1 MKINLNNDSLDNLPV
16 EILKQNCR
24 GISKQYF
31 TLQSGKEPYRLLF
44 FLAQQFN
51 NSLFIDL
58 GTSNGASALAL
69 SNNKSNQVM
78 SFDIFERSETSY
90 LQNKEFERMPRI
102 ENIDFIIS
110 ENFIKYMDL
119 FLTSPLIYV
128 DIAHDG
134 VWEKIL
140 IDKLIKFKY
149 KGLVIFDDIYE
160 FDEMLKLW
168 NSIELKKIDLTKYG
182 HWSGTG
188 LIDFNSEIE
197 FILE

>member
-1 MKINLNNDSLDNLPV
+1 MKINLNNNKLDNLLINFLQ
-16 EILKQNCR
+16 ENCR
-24 GISKQYF
+24 GMSKRYF
-31 TLQSGKEPYRLLF
+31 TLKSGQEPYRLLF

-69 SNNKSNQVM
+69 SNNSTNKVI
-78 SFDIFERSETSY
+78 SFDITERCEVSHMESG
-90 LQNKEFERMPRI
+90 EFEKMPTFK
-102 ENIDFIIS
+102 NIDFIVS
-110 ENFIKYMDL
+110 QNFIDYIDL
-119 FLTSPLIYV
+119 FLTSSLIYV

-160 FDEMLKLW
+160 FDEILKLW

>member
-1 MKINLNNDSLDNLPV
+1 MKINLNKNKLDALSIEV
-16 EILKQNCR
+16 LKQNCR

-31 TLQSGKEPYRLLF
+31 TLESGKEPYRLLF

-69 SNNKSNQVM
+69 SNNKNNQIM
-78 SFDIFERSETSY
+78 SFDIVERSETSC
-90 LQNKEFERMPRI
+90 LQNKQFEMMPKI

-110 ENFIKYMDL
+110 QNFIKYIDF

-134 VWEKIL
+134 IWEKIL
-140 IDKLIKFKY
+140 IDKLIALKY
-149 KGLVIFDDIYE
+149 RGIVILDDIYE
-160 FDEMLKLW
+160 FNEMLKLW

-197 FILE
+197 FVLE